1 VKVKSSESDSE
12 IIILKKQLEEHQ
24 TESDKFYKI
33 QNEIESLVKIDN
45 SVCAI
50 SMDFEKNLL
59 FH

>member
-1 VKVKSSESDSE
+1 MKVKSSESDSE

>member
-33 QNEIESLVKIDN
+33 QNEI
-45 SVCAI
+45 
-50 SMDFEKNLL
+50 
-59 FH
+59 